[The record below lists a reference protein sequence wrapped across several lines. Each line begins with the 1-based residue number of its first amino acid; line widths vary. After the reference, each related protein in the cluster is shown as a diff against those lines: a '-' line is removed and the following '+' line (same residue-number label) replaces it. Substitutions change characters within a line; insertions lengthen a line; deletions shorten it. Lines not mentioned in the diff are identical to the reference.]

1 MMMYLAAIDDPEEKS
16 KFICLYHKYMKLMYR
31 VAYDILQNHQDAE
44 DAVQQAFMAVI
55 PHLHKIKNSSCPET
69 RSYLVIIVERKSIDI
84 LRTRKKTEH
93 VTYLE
98 EAAGVSVPPP
108 GDGVLADAMARLP
121 RDQRQALLLR
131 YDNGFTTRE
140 IAKMF
145 GITQSGVRKLL
156 ARGKK
161 ALLAVLEEEG
171 VTL

>member
-1 MMMYLAAIDDPEEKS
+1 MMMYLAAIDEPEEQS
-16 KFICLYHKYMKLMYR
+16 KFISLYHKYVNLMYR
-31 VAYDILQNHQDAE
+31 VALDILQNHEDAE
-44 DAVQQAFMAVI
+44 DAVQQAFLAVI
-55 PHLHKIKNSSCPET
+55 PHLHKIKNTSCPET

-84 LRTRKKTEH
+84 LRTRKKTDH
-93 VTYLE
+93 VKYLE

-108 GDGVLADAMARLP
+108 EDGVLADAMTSLP

-140 IAKMF
+140 IGKMF

-161 ALLAVLEEEG
+161 ALLAALEEEG
-171 VTL
+171 VRL

>member
-16 KFICLYHKYMKLMYR
+16 KFIALYHKYMKLMYR

-55 PHLHKIKNSSCPET
+55 PHLHKLKNSSCPET
-69 RSYLVIIVERKSIDI
+69 RAYLVIIVERKSIDI
-84 LRTRKKTEH
+84 LRARKKTEH

-156 ARGKK
+156 SRGKQ
-161 ALLAVLEEEG
+161 ALLAALEEEG
-171 VTL
+171 VAL